1 MSGNLLCWFCLC
13 HPHAANRRR
22 CAERSIWNLEGFF
35 FFLFH
40 YVFFWQIVF
49 YIQRDRD
56 KTSFSQITWHIRKKK
71 LQKNRKRCIFIQ
83 FMEYVITCVINAL
96 AVPAKILFFLL
107 PWPMKKKNKKTHKH
121 LYSFYFVVAKFR
133 MFFLN
138 KNTGEAKRLALIPRN
153 GKERQSNV

>member
-1 MSGNLLCWFCLC
+1 M
-13 HPHAANRRR
+13 H
-22 CAERSIWNLEGFF
+22 SIKLTFNNVGQFVVLVLSLPSARHQPEEVCGTKYLEFGRFF

-133 MFFLN
+133 MFFF
-138 KNTGEAKRLALIPRN
+138 
-153 GKERQSNV
+153 

>member
-1 MSGNLLCWFCLC
+1 MRNEVFG
-13 HPHAANRRR
+13 
-22 CAERSIWNLEGFF
+22 IWKVFF

-107 PWPMKKKNKKTHKH
+107 PWPMKKKKQKNSQTFIF
-121 LYSFYFVVAKFR
+121 LLFCCCQVSNV
-133 MFFLN
+133 FFLN